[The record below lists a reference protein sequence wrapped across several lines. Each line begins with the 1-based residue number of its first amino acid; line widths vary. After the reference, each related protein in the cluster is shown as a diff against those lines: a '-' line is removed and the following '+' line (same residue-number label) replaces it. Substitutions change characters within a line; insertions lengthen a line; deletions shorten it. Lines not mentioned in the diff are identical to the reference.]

1 MELITLTAIA
11 SASALNSAMPGPCV
25 ALTVGRS
32 ARDGL
37 RAGLSVTLG
46 VLAANV
52 ALAALAMSIMLGVLN
67 VSPGAFTVMKWVG
80 AGALVALALKML
92 LSRPPDGNHSAA
104 TVGSPLPDL
113 AAGTMVG
120 LSSPFNLIFLL
131 ALLPQLVPSYALD
144 MLGIGLVVGTVVVGA
159 AISQLGASFL
169 GAASGGLLNSG
180 RRIECAGSLSMMGFA
195 ILALATPLA

>member
-52 ALAALAMSIMLGVLN
+52 ALA
-67 VSPGAFTVMKWVG
+67 
-80 AGALVALALKML
+80 ALALKML